1 MLSGVG
7 GSMGPGVP
15 GESEKLLW
23 DPTDITAHKNRYK
36 WTLRPTTTE
45 VRLAQEDLWILD
57 QICRVIAEVN
67 GKTPPY
73 LRPIKVVK
81 KIALEGYALDGSVN
95 GQPKGIGTNR
105 VLRPGAAATS
115 AGTPAEGGET
125 TTADGSTGDGATG
138 EGAPVEGAPVISAPP
153 TRLGNAFSSGGG
165 GERGGEMSAPVA
177 TEGGEAPVD
186 GAAPA
191 ARKRKAD
198 LYRMVPF
205 KIQLHILQSSLPK
218 LMEAIKNSPLTMEI
232 NQVRINPETNAA
244 NQFANLSKTPGGDGG
259 LSREYSSGA
268 GAGSVGLL
276 PGEIMLELHGVVYI
290 ATPYD
295 EKKLPPPDSAAAE
308 PDAT

>member
-1 MLSGVG
+1 
-7 GSMGPGVP
+7 
-15 GESEKLLW
+15 
-23 DPTDITAHKNRYK
+23 
-36 WTLRPTTTE
+36 
-45 VRLAQEDLWILD
+45 
-57 QICRVIAEVN
+57 
-67 GKTPPY
+67 
-73 LRPIKVVK
+73 
-81 KIALEGYALDGSVN
+81 
-95 GQPKGIGTNR
+95 
-105 VLRPGAAATS
+105 
-115 AGTPAEGGET
+115 
-125 TTADGSTGDGATG
+125 
-138 EGAPVEGAPVISAPP
+138 
-153 TRLGNAFSSGGG
+153 
-165 GERGGEMSAPVA
+165 MSAPVA

-191 ARKRKAD
+191 ARKPEDDLYEWRYVDQNGYPLSKVQLDGERKAD
-198 LYRMVPF
+198 LYRRVPF

-268 GAGSVGLL
+268 AAGSVGLL
-276 PGEIMLELHGVVYI
+276 PGEIMLELQGVVYI